1 MQTAKIFKSGG
12 SMAIR
17 IPKSINL
24 EGIKEFIITQ
34 TTKQE
39 ITLTP
44 ILKQDE
50 WSGLLNTLQKIKQN
64 RVDIKMPKRLAPQER
79 NLGFE

>member
-34 TTKQE
+34 TQKE

-44 ILKQDE
+44 VLKQDE
-50 WSGLLNTLQKIKQN
+50 WSGLLKTLKSIKESN
-64 RVDIKMPKRLAPQER
+64 LKLEIPERLEPQER
-79 NLGFE
+79 ELGFK